1 VILALSSRPSCGWVG
16 AEEARDRDAGHEGEY
31 DVVSLPFAMSIKFQK
46 DRSRVGSLEI
56 GAKVCVVR
64 GPFAGRIGM
73 ISKLDGKGGARV
85 TLGLLSAR
93 VLLDDLGPFRALGRP
108 SLKSSHR
115 KLEPRA
121 EGDVRAD
128 GGRSKKGRSP
138 HGKPSP

>member
-1 VILALSSRPSCGWVG
+1 
-16 AEEARDRDAGHEGEY
+16 
-31 DVVSLPFAMSIKFQK
+31 MTNKFQK
-46 DRSRVGSLEI
+46 DRSHLASPEI

-64 GPFAGRIGM
+64 GPFAGRIGI

-93 VLLDDLGPFRALGRP
+93 VMLDDLGPFRTSGRP

-121 EGDVRAD
+121 DGDVRAD
-128 GGRSKKGRSP
+128 GGRSKKGRSLR
-138 HGKPSP
+138 GKPSP